1 MDISICLDHMLTA
14 LDQEERDTAAEHA
27 ADALGWFG
35 RGGFRPDNAGTSY
48 VDSVARSLH
57 TSADNWDADEL
68 GEESVSIVSL
78 DSWDRMIFSAAMHA
92 DGMAFSEDCHA
103 AYLVTR
109 LDGRG
114 FIWPELIGTAD
125 PAVSGQ
131 SKREAYE
138 RYEEIAAGFYP
149 LADDADD
156 D

>member
-14 LDQEERDTAAEHA
+14 LDQEERDTAADHA
-27 ADALGWFG
+27 ADALEWFA
-35 RGGFRPDNAGTSY
+35 RGGFRPDGGGTSY
-48 VDSVARSLH
+48 VDMVARSLH
-57 TSADNWDADEL
+57 TSADEWSADEL
-68 GEESVSIVSL
+68 GEESVSIVEL
-78 DSWDRMIFSAAMHA
+78 DSRDRLTFSAAMHA
-92 DGMAFSEDCHA
+92 DGKAFSEDCHA

-109 LDGRG
+109 LDSRG
-114 FIWPELIGTAD
+114 FVWPELIGTAD

-138 RYEEIAAGFYP
+138 RYDEIASGFYP

>member
-14 LDQEERDTAAEHA
+14 LDREDSETAADHA
-27 ADALGWFG
+27 ADALEWFA

-48 VDSVARSLH
+48 VDMVARSLH

-78 DSWDRMIFSAAMHA
+78 DRWDRMIFSAAMHA
-92 DGMAFSEDCHA
+92 DGMAEDCHA

-114 FIWPELIGTAD
+114 FVWPELIGTAD

-138 RYEEIAAGFYP
+138 RYEEIASGFYP
-149 LADDADD
+149 PADDADD

>member
-14 LDQEERDTAAEHA
+14 LGQEDSETAADHA
-27 ADALGWFG
+27 ADALGWFA
-35 RGGFRPDNAGTSY
+35 RGGFRPDGGGTSY
-48 VDSVARSLH
+48 VDMVARSLH

-78 DSWDRMIFSAAMHA
+78 DSWDRLIFSAAMHA
-92 DGMAFSEDCHA
+92 DGMAEDCHA

-114 FIWPELIGTAD
+114 FVWPELIGTTD

-131 SKREAYE
+131 SKREACE
-138 RYEEIAAGFYP
+138 RYEEIASGFYP